1 MGTVDTEKGVSMVEP
16 AVPVAR
22 LLARWA
28 AGVAGVVLALISTT
42 GRVVVAEASACAQ
55 AAGMAAPQATAVAQ
69 QRGWRMSAQCLW
81 PAWPAGAAAPPGAA
95 VATGSVSSTRL
106 STPLASLKVSVSG
119 MVLSLGRVAFRSIS
133 ITW

>member
-1 MGTVDTEKGVSMVEP
+1 MVEP
-16 AVPVAR
+16 ALPVAR
-22 LLARWA
+22 LLAGR
-28 AGVAGVVLALISTT
+28 AGVLLALISTT
-42 GRVVVAEASACAQ
+42 GRVVVMVVEGVASACAQ

-69 QRGWRMSAQCLW
+69 YREWCMSAQCLW
-81 PAWPAGAAAPPGAA
+81 PAWPAGAAAPPGAV
-95 VATGSVSSTRL
+95 VATGSFSSTRL